1 MKPSSSSYLDFWWII
16 DLLGC
21 CLSTQASLC
30 LTYSISCQSRCHIGE
45 NKLDFIWSVCK
56 KKKIYK
62 MARWTAFCFAVSAQ
76 LCICYE
82 IERIENWKLQLSRFT
97 NFRAW
102 LGSILN
108 SFIAEQI
115 LDDIIHFIIGIYIS
129 KMQTFHHKKK

>member
-1 MKPSSSSYLDFWWII
+1 
-16 DLLGC
+16 
-21 CLSTQASLC
+21 
-30 LTYSISCQSRCHIGE
+30 
-45 NKLDFIWSVCK
+45 
-56 KKKIYK
+56 

-129 KMQTFHHKKK
+129 KMQTFHHKKKIISVTWKSTIYMNLDADWLFFWSCKSLLCSPLW